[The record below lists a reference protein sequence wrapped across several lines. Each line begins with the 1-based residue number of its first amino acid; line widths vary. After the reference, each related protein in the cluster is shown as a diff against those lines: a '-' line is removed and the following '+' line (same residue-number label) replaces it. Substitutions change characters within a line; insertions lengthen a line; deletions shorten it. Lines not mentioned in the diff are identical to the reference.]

1 MYLFLINL
9 FYLFHLFPS
18 LEIEEQCKTCRVLSK
33 TFIEVG
39 MIFLILN
46 KFLRVL
52 LKLKIYILVVEILL
66 GRRKN

>member
-18 LEIEEQCKTCRVLSK
+18 LKIEEQCKTCRVLSK

-39 MIFLILN
+39 MVFLILN
-46 KFLRVL
+46 KFF
-52 LKLKIYILVVEILL
+52 KGSY
-66 GRRKN
+66 